1 MSLPSPSASAV
12 SAALDVI
19 CLCAEWCGTCRDY
32 QPLFEALAA
41 RHPEARFGWIDIED
55 EADRIGELDIENFP
69 TILIARSVNDRLEPV
84 FFGTVLPHIELL
96 ARQIQEAGVMAPLGP
111 GGAHGLNDAELASL
125 RSLVAD
131 L

>member
-1 MSLPSPSASAV
+1 MSPSSP
-12 SAALDVI
+12 ALHVL

-32 QPLFEALAA
+32 HAPFAALAA

-69 TILIARSVNDRLEPV
+69 TILLAREVDGRWQAV

-96 ARQIQEAGVMAPLGP
+96 ARQVQEAPAMAPLAP
-111 GGAHGLNDAELASL
+111 GGPHGLDARELASL
-125 RSLVAD
+125 QALVD
-131 L
+131 GL